1 MRGKG
6 SEAGSVLP
14 GGPHLPRPPARGDQ
28 PVLREGPEPHAGG
41 GHYGTQDV
49 ADAEKVH
56 PPEGGRFGGVVEVKP
71 ETYTELGKACL
82 NIAVGLFLVGI
93 VQPIL
98 SGKAILAM
106 EGISWGLFLFFG
118 TAGVILLNKGGLKND
133 DQS

>member
-1 MRGKG
+1 M
-6 SEAGSVLP
+6 
-14 GGPHLPRPPARGDQ
+14 
-28 PVLREGPEPHAGG
+28 
-41 GHYGTQDV
+41 
-49 ADAEKVH
+49 
-56 PPEGGRFGGVVEVKP
+56 
-71 ETYTELGKACL
+71 
-82 NIAVGLFLVGI
+82 GLFLVGI